1 MKPHPTYAILIISP
15 PGYAHSQAFAE
26 VALTLQFGLKQLGQD
41 VEITTTPIPGV
52 RHIVLGSN
60 LYFTQ
65 ATLAYNL
72 PPESILYN
80 LEQIDYSSPWF
91 NAALLSHFQA
101 MTVWDYSQHNIEAL
115 QQFGIQAVGHLPI
128 GYAPTLSVITPLPTA
143 EQDIDV
149 LFYGSLSDRRT
160 TILNELRAQ
169 GVRVEALFG
178 VYGPERDAMIQQAK
192 IVINIHHYNTQVFEV
207 VRVSYLLANQRFV
220 ISELGAPDQE
230 TDYFQSGV
238 VFVPYDNLVQTC
250 LDWLQRSDQ
259 ERQAIAQRGFQL
271 IQQRPIEELLAPLL
285 EATPKPVNPNPLET
299 MLRVD
304 LGCGPRKARGYFGV
318 DICPAPGVDLV
329 ANLTKTFPFD
339 DNSVDELRA
348 HDVIEHLP
356 DRLHTMNEIWRV
368 CKPGALVDLLVPS
381 SDGRGAFQDPTHISF
396 WNINSF
402 QYFAVEYPPYL
413 ELCQQ
418 YGFKGAFSL
427 VALKEYVSPDNVIH
441 VHAILRAVKPE
452 DAEHETRGS
461 ILDHLGAI
469 NLILFP
475 DWSQPAADLFEGL
488 RPVVRSLF
496 TAPNPTKMTVLIDAS
511 QFNPDP
517 ALEETPNFTPESLF
531 SEIAIDLIM
540 SGEVEDPENA
550 PRFEFLSL
558 SDYVQWDELRPQLTA
573 RVPLSLEYPSILSVL
588 RLEDLPTCSP
598 QEWEQAGEP
607 SETFTMVSDQPL
619 AIAPVPWLK
628 DLVDNPCISIGD
640 YTYADG
646 PVEWVLSN
654 LDERIEIGKFCTIAS
669 KVTIFGGGEHDTQR
683 TTTFALNFF
692 FRPET
697 LQQGNLDAKTKG
709 MTRIGNDVW
718 IGRGATLLSGITI
731 GDGAMIGAE
740 AVVTKDVP
748 PYTIVAGNPARVI
761 RARFSEE
768 MIAQLLALKWWDW
781 NLETIHAN
789 LDQLQRHPEDW
800 LKP

>member
-1 MKPHPTYAILIISP
+1 MKNPYAILVISP
-15 PGYAHSQAFAE
+15 PDYVHSQAFTE
-26 VALTLQFGLKQLGQD
+26 VACTLQAGLQQLGYAA
-41 VEITTTPIPGV
+41 EITPTPIPSA

-60 LYFTQ
+60 LFFAQKSLEYD
-65 ATLAYNL
+65 L
-72 PPESILYN
+72 PADSILYN
-80 LEQIDYSSPWF
+80 LEQIDYGSPWF
-91 NAALLSHFQA
+91 NAALLNHFQA
-101 MTVWDYSQHNIEAL
+101 MVVWDYSQQNIVAL
-115 QQFGIQAVGHLPI
+115 QKFGIEGVGYLPI
-128 GYAPTLSVITPLPTA
+128 GYAPTLSVIDPLPTV

-160 TILNELRAQ
+160 AILDELRAQ

-178 VYGPERDAMIQQAK
+178 VYGPQRDAMIRRAK

-220 ISELGAPDQE
+220 ISELGAPDAE
-230 TDYFQSGV
+230 TDYFQSGL
-238 VFVPYDNLVQTC
+238 VFANYDNLVQTC
-250 LDWLQRSDQ
+250 LDWLQKSEE
-259 ERQAIAQRGFQL
+259 ERQAIAHQGLQL
-271 IQQRPIEELLAPLL
+271 IQQRPIADLLAPLL
-285 EATPKPVNPNPLET
+285 AATPQPEAPNRLDA

-329 ANLTKTFPFD
+329 ANLTKTFPFV

-427 VALKEYVSPDNVIH
+427 VALKEYVSPDEEIH

-452 DAEHETRGS
+452 DHQDETRGS
-461 ILDHLGAI
+461 ILDCLSTT

-496 TAPNPTKMTVLIDAS
+496 TAPHRAQMTVLIDAS
-511 QFNPDP
+511 QFNPAP
-517 ALEETPNFTPESLF
+517 AEEELSEFTPEGLL
-531 SEIAIDLIM
+531 SEIAMDLM
-540 SGEVEDPENA
+540 LSGEVEDPEDS

-558 SDYVQWDELRPQLTA
+558 SDYVQWDELRPHLTA
-573 RVPLSLEYPSILSVL
+573 RVPLPLECTSILSVL
-588 RLEDLPTCSP
+588 RLEDLPTCAP
-598 QEWEQAGEP
+598 QDWEQDTP
-607 SETFTMVSDQPL
+607 HSESF
-619 AIAPVPWLK
+619 AIAPVLWLK
-628 DLVDNPCISIGD
+628 DIVEDPRVSIGD

-654 LDERIEIGKFCTIAS
+654 LDERIEIGKFCAIAP

-683 TTTFALNFF
+683 TTTFPLNLF

-697 LQQGNLDAKTKG
+697 LQHGNLDATTKG
-709 MTRIGNDVW
+709 ITRIGNDVW
-718 IGRGATLLSGITI
+718 IGQGATLLSGITV
-731 GDGAMIGAE
+731 GNGAVIGAE
-740 AVVTKDVP
+740 AVVTRDVP
-748 PYTIVAGNPARVI
+748 AYTIVAGNPARVI
-761 RARFSEE
+761 RPRFSDEV
-768 MIAQLLALKWWDW
+768 IAQLLDLKWWDW
-781 NLETIHAN
+781 EIEQIQAN
-789 LDQLQRHPEDW
+789 LDQLQSHPEDW
-800 LKP
+800 LK